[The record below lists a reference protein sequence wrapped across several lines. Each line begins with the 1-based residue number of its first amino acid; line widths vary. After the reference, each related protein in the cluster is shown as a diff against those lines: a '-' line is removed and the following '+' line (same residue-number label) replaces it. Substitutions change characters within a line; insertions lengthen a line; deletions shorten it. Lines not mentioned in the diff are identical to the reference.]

1 MRENHAVRV
10 LTEQGWLL
18 MSEDTQWRQK
28 TGPQKL
34 ASVLDFVLRYGTP
47 ISVLVFIVLANVL
60 TRWLAIPIAH
70 AIAALVVVLPSY
82 WLVPHRRIGFA
93 AYVVFCLILAAGL
106 GFIEHLL
113 IP

>member
-1 MRENHAVRV
+1 
-10 LTEQGWLL
+10 
-18 MSEDTQWRQK
+18 MSENKQWRQK

-34 ASVLDFVLRYGTP
+34 ASVLDFVVRFGIP
-47 ISVLVFIVLANVL
+47 ISILVFIVLANLL
-60 TRWLAIPIAH
+60 TRWLAAPIAH

-93 AYVVFCLILAAGL
+93 AYVVFCVILAAGL
-106 GFIEHLL
+106 AFIEHLL